1 MAKTFEVNILSSQSI
16 TQLKRELTKYKNS
29 LNTKAKK
36 IVKELTKIG
45 LEVIDVKVGESPLG
59 HHITVQVKSEDG
71 GMVIVAQGET
81 KFSDNYP
88 PFNTLLAIEFGAGIH
103 YNYSE
108 NPKAEEMGYGVGTF
122 PGQTHAFQEEGWWF
136 KDEETDKWIHSYG
149 VQATM
154 PMYNASIE
162 MRQKVTEIAKEV
174 FADA

>member
-1 MAKTFEVNILSSQSI
+1 
-16 TQLKRELTKYKNS
+16 
-29 LNTKAKK
+29 
-36 IVKELTKIG
+36 
-45 LEVIDVKVGESPLG
+45 
-59 HHITVQVKSEDG
+59 
-71 GMVIVAQGET
+71 
-81 KFSDNYP
+81 
-88 PFNTLLAIEFGAGIH
+88 
-103 YNYSE
+103 
-108 NPKAEEMGYGVGTF
+108 MGYGVGTF